1 MDARRA
7 LSKIWERSLRAG
19 HWSGRAWTERAEDGR
34 IRYAMAGAG
43 VGLIT
48 GSFTTTVDNTAGVTW
63 AGLRVASISLVGFG
77 LGPALL
83 AITLVWPW
91 IDEEWAWERRRK
103 TARQRLITEADDD
116 PEFREELKADPRQ
129 AFEREFA
136 RKTPDDSEITVL
148 EQTPKH
154 VYIVLQ
160 PSVLSRGPAAST
172 SRAARWCECAWTE
185 RTEDGRVSYATA
197 ACGLGLLVGSVVAVI
212 GDNAPLINWTG
223 FGLAPLS
230 FLGFCVG
237 VGLLAATFVRQSSSD
252 EIWSWERRSFAER
265 IIARANCDRDFR
277 EQLKADWRRTVEK
290 CRGTV
295 RDGVEITVLEETPT
309 RQYIVL
315 EPPVLPREQLDAPS
329 GHLSQSTAST
339 SEDTNQ

>member
-1 MDARRA
+1 MLSGRRSHRHEIVLASVTACSPIRRSVPAGGSGRQSHVNRLATVSWSACHRDRVRHKIAQGSHTVDAKRA

-43 VGLIT
+43 VGLII

-77 LGPALL
+77 LGLALL

-103 TARQRLITEADDD
+103 TSRQRLITEADDD

-129 AFEREFA
+129 AFAREFG
-136 RKTPDDSEITVL
+136 RKTPDDPEITVL

-160 PSVLSRGPAAST
+160 PSVLSRGPAATT

-185 RTEDGRVSYATA
+185 RAEDGRVSYATA

-223 FGLAPLS
+223 FGLARFPS
-230 FLGFCVG
+230 
-237 VGLLAATFVRQSSSD
+237 LASASALACSRRRSCGSLRAMQSGRGNGAASQNASSQGRTAIATFGSS
-252 EIWSWERRSFAER
+252 
-265 IIARANCDRDFR
+265 
-277 EQLKADWRRTVEK
+277 
-290 CRGTV
+290 
-295 RDGVEITVLEETPT
+295 
-309 RQYIVL
+309 
-315 EPPVLPREQLDAPS
+315 
-329 GHLSQSTAST
+329 
-339 SEDTNQ
+339 